1 MTIHKWSFF
10 LIIFGKKILKKYLSL
25 LLFYCCFMLIISCK
39 QDKISR
45 LNSNLFQNE
54 VYRKCKKESKI
65 QYLDSLY
72 RITNNFTNDSI
83 LKSFLFDLSAEYYYL
98 NYNKKSFAVCKKI
111 LVLSAAVKDTFSIA
125 KAYSYIGDTHQISQK
140 DSAYYYYH
148 KSEKLYRIL
157 NNRNQIGKMLFKK
170 AYILFFEGNYI
181 ESEAEVSNA
190 LLYLKNCK
198 DPEMLYAAYSLM
210 GLNFEKMDEYESALK
225 YLFIAKSILKDIK
238 GNNSNLEK
246 QYIYGIESSINI
258 SNVYEKKHQY
268 DKSIQELQAVL
279 SPILKEKWIQGYES
293 VLGNLGYS
301 MMKSGNI
308 KGVEKL
314 FNEALSSSKKNGT
327 DEDVIYKLLNLGE
340 FYFILKDSVRSTS
353 YLKQSLALAEKLKMG
368 EETKKSLQLLSQID
382 RENSAIY
389 DKRYIAITDSL
400 EKAQRISRNKYARIE
415 YETATVE
422 EENKVLNAKNTY
434 ILLGSLLIIFALVLV
449 LIYRYIKN
457 QKREI
462 EFRISQQK
470 AEEEIFELFKE
481 YQLKLSITKELEQ
494 NRISKELHDGVMNRL
509 YGARMQL
516 GIWNESD
523 TKEAK
528 EKRLIYVD
536 LLQEIELE
544 IRSISH
550 DLRSEIVDNHLD
562 FMSLLLNLIQLQN
575 EIGET
580 VFVFETPSEIDWD
593 IIDSV
598 VKITLFRIVQECL
611 LNVTKHANAK
621 ECRVTISI
629 VENKLIMQIQDNG
642 AGFDILA
649 TKQGIGLTNI
659 QERAEKI
666 KAQLTISSAP
676 NVGTT
681 ILMKVKIGS
690 L

>member
-1 MTIHKWSFF
+1 VTACNQNKVE
-10 LIIFGKKILKKYLSL
+10 GV
-25 LLFYCCFMLIISCK
+25 
-39 QDKISR
+39 
-45 LNSNLFQNE
+45 NSKLFQNE
-54 VYRKCKKESKI
+54 SYKKNKLEYKLFF
-65 QYLDSLY
+65 LDSLFE
-72 RITNNFTNDSI
+72 ISNKMSNDTVRRN
-83 LKSFLFDLSAEYYYL
+83 FLFDLSAEYYYL

-157 NNRNQIGKMLFKK
+157 DNRNQIGKMLFKK

-210 GLNFEKMDEYESALK
+210 GLNFEKLGEYESALK

-301 MMKSGNI
+301 MMKSVNI
-308 KGVEKL
+308 EGVEKL

-353 YLKQSLALAEKLKMG
+353 YLKQSLALGEKLKMG
-368 EETKKSLQLLSQID
+368 EEIKKSLQLLSQID
-382 RENSAIY
+382 SENSAIY
-389 DKRYIAITDSL
+389 DKRYIAISDSL
-400 EKAQRISRNKYARIE
+400 AKVQRMSQNKYARIE
-415 YETATVE
+415 YETSLVQD
-422 EENKVLNAKNTY
+422 ENKDLNAKNNY
-434 ILLGSLLIIFALVLV
+434 ILIVSFLIIFALVLV
-449 LIYRYIKN
+449 LIYRYVKN

-462 EFRISQQK
+462 EFRRAQQK
-470 AEEEIFELFKE
+470 AEEEIFELLKE
-481 YQLKLSITKELEQ
+481 YQLKVIIAKELER

-523 TKEAK
+523 SKEAK
-528 EKRLIYVD
+528 EKRLVYVD

-550 DLRSEIVDNHLD
+550 DLRSEIADNHLD
-562 FMSLLLNLIQLQN
+562 FVSLLFNLIQLQN

-621 ECRVTISI
+621 ECSVTISI
-629 VENKLIMQIQDNG
+629 VENKLIMQIEDNG

-666 KAQLTISSAP
+666 KAQLTIGSKP